1 MFYGWIIIIFCIIAQ
16 LIGANLMAKAA
27 TEKGYGPEAHILA
40 ICFWLGIFGYLY
52 TLSLP
57 DKLMR
62 EEISTIR
69 KELINRNMKDVSD
82 ELPDL

>member
-1 MFYGWIIIIFCIIAQ
+1 MFFGWMIIIFCIIAQ

-27 TEKGYGPEAHILA
+27 SEKGYGPEAHILA
-40 ICFWLGIFGYLY
+40 ICFWLGVFGYLY

-62 EEISTIR
+62 EELSTIR
-69 KELINRNMKDVSD
+69 KELINRNMKAGFD